1 MTQLSEHF
9 SLKEL
14 TVTSK
19 NIDNTPTA
27 EILESLKYTAKQM
40 ELVRA
45 LLAKPIKVTS
55 AYRSP
60 AVNKAVGGATSSQ
73 HLLGQAVDFT
83 CTSFGTPRDIVL
95 AILAS
100 GTVFDQLIC
109 EYNSWVHISFKET
122 NNRKQALVIDAR
134 GAKEFK

>member
-9 SLKEL
+9 SLEEL
-14 TVTSK
+14 TVTNK
-19 NIDNTPTA
+19 NIDNNPTA
-27 EILESLKYTAKQM
+27 EALNSLKYTAKQM

-45 LLAKPIKVTS
+45 LLSHPIKVTS

-60 AVNKAVGGATSSQ
+60 AVNKAAGGATSSQ

-83 CTSFGTPRDIVL
+83 CTAFGIPESIVR
-95 AILAS
+95 AIISS
-100 GTVFDQLIC
+100 GIVFDQLIC

-134 GAKEFK
+134 GTKEFK

>member
-9 SLKEL
+9 SLEEL

-27 EILESLKYTAKQM
+27 EALQTLKYTAKQM
-40 ELVRA
+40 ELVRV

-60 AVNKAVGGATSSQ
+60 AVNKAVGGAASSQ

-95 AILAS
+95 AILSS
-100 GTVFDQLIC
+100 GIVFDQLIC

-134 GAKEFK
+134 GTKEFK